1 MLVIRSS
8 AAANHQSSCP
18 KGRKL
23 AGRSSTTRFTA
34 LFIVA
39 FAAFASLRRPRS
51 PPTNG
56 NNSVELNGS
65 GDPDASG
72 KAIVNDSEGRGD
84 FNGTIT
90 VQNLNPGETYSS
102 SCGAGPPASGS
113 SSAATRP
120 TALLAF
126 LGNLGRPPTRD
137 MRRSGAHLIR
147 VAAVAAALERA
158 RRDLDAGR
166 VSYDGHGEVV
176 ELEVLC
182 LAREGA
188 P

>member
-1 MLVIRSS
+1 
-8 AAANHQSSCP
+8 
-18 KGRKL
+18 
-23 AGRSSTTRFTA
+23 
-34 LFIVA
+34 
-39 FAAFASLRRPRS
+39 
-51 PPTNG
+51 
-56 NNSVELNGS
+56 
-65 GDPDASG
+65 
-72 KAIVNDSEGRGD
+72 
-84 FNGTIT
+84 
-90 VQNLNPGETYSS
+90 
-102 SCGAGPPASGS
+102 
-113 SSAATRP
+113 
-120 TALLAF
+120 LLAF